1 MLFRSHSIPAM
12 PAIFLFAAAAA
23 AAVGGLRPRRQ
34 RQIAAGTF
42 VLLMVAIGLARILY
56 GPADVDRILSVQLI
70 GSGGVAVLLL
80 LSVGMNRPPIMDVAL
95 MLGLLAT
102 FLSVTF
108 LRDAANSSSVLPS
121 TTEER

>member
-1 MLFRSHSIPAM
+1 MTITD
-12 PAIFLFAAAAA
+12 FLLLAAA
-23 AAVGGLRPRRQ
+23 
-34 RQIAAGTF
+34 F

-80 LSVGMNRPPIMDVAL
+80 LSVGMNLPPIMDVAL

-108 LRDAANSSSVLPS
+108 LRDAANSSSVSPS